1 MGLGQ
6 ALVGSLN
13 RTRSRPRAPREE
25 PAAVVSW
32 SGAMVLLVPVG
43 NHVRYTPPPHSYRL
57 FKHRYAHTYISI
69 CTRTSKCMH
78 MCICIPHT
86 HTCSC
91 VSAPRGVLILSKTAV
106 SSRFKGSTGAG
117 ELYQALA
124 VAQKPSFLCGYRCGW
139 LSKLGSRFG
148 YPK

>member
-1 MGLGQ
+1 M
-6 ALVGSLN
+6 GSLN

-25 PAAVVSW
+25 SAAVVSW
-32 SGAMVLLVPVG
+32 SGAMVLLVPVD
-43 NHVRYTPPPHSYRL
+43 NHVRYTPPPPSQLPPFQTQIRTYIHIYL
-57 FKHRYAHTYISI
+57 HTYLQMYARVYMY
-69 CTRTSKCMH
+69 T
-78 MCICIPHT
+78 T
-86 HTCSC
+86 HRCSC

>member
-1 MGLGQ
+1 M
-6 ALVGSLN
+6 GSLKPKPVLGPE
-13 RTRSRPRAPREE
+13 PRGKSQPL
-25 PAAVVSW
+25 W
-32 SGAMVLLVPVG
+32 FLGVG
-43 NHVRYTPPPHSYRL
+43 PWYCWCQLTIMCDTPPPPHSYRL

-78 MCICIPHT
+78 VCICIPRTHT